1 MTAGISLVTLGV
13 RDLARSEAFYLAM
26 GWERS
31 TASVEGEVAF
41 LRSGPVVLSL
51 YGREALAADAGV
63 APTDLA
69 EPPAAI
75 SLARNLPTEQA
86 VDEACARAE
95 AAGGRIVTAPGPV
108 EWGGYLGY
116 VADPDG
122 HLWEFTHNPGF
133 PLADDGTLTLPD
145 EV

>member
-13 RDLARSEAFYLAM
+13 ADLARSEAFYLAM
-26 GWERS
+26 GWRRS
-31 TASVEGEVAF
+31 SASVEGEVAF

-51 YGREALAADAGV
+51 YGRDDLAADADV
-63 APTDLA
+63 APGDLA
-69 EPPAAI
+69 EPPASV
-75 SLARNLPTEQA
+75 SLARNLPSEQA
-86 VDEACARAE
+86 VDEAFTRAE
-95 AAGGRIVTAPGPV
+95 AAGGRIVKAPGRV

-122 HLWEFTHNPGF
+122 HLWEFAHNPGF